1 MAPNVF
7 HSLLKKQKL
16 GSLSHHYFFFFTLV
30 FEDERGV
37 RVLLEIREDDLEDE
51 NFRRELLE
59 LGLFIVFEEVE

>member
-51 NFRRELLE
+51 NSR
-59 LGLFIVFEEVE
+59 G